1 MKFCFA
7 TLGCKVNQ
15 FETQALSQLAQSRG
29 HTLVQSDADV
39 CILNT
44 CTVTSSGDHK
54 NLRAL
59 HKLQKEN
66 PHAVIALC
74 GCFAQTESEQAAK
87 LNGVDIVC
95 GTSDR
100 AAVLTLC
107 EQAVHDRKKRYT
119 VSDIRQQRTFEAL
132 PAGVLP
138 GHTRALLKVQD
149 GCDNYCTYCI
159 IPYARGHVR
168 SLPLEIAVTEAKKL
182 ADAQVR
188 EIIVTGI
195 EIASYGRDLPDHPNL
210 IDLTAALCQAVPQ
223 VRIRLG
229 SLEPRMITQEFCDRL
244 CQFDNLAC
252 HFHLSLQS
260 GCDATLQRMHRRYTT
275 AQYFACVQRLRTAFP
290 SCSITTDVITGFPGE
305 TEDEFAQTMDFLH
318 RCEFASIHV
327 FPYSER
333 TGTPAATMPEVI
345 PPQIRAQRA
354 NAVRQLAAQMSRQ
367 FCQSFIGEII
377 SVVLEHG
384 RTDTQPAHGKWHFA
398 VLLPPESGKQGTE
411 IMVRLTQYTKNG
423 IKATSV

>member
-354 NAVRQLAAQMSRQ
+354 NAVRQLAAQTSRQ

-377 SVVLEHG
+377 PVVLEHG